1 MLLYLFLFLS
11 FAQVGLF
18 GLGSDAGAQA
28 LLEHEVIT
36 LHHWL
41 TPGQM
46 ADMMAFCRLL
56 PGGTG
61 VNAATLSG
69 SLAAAGQFG
78 FGGAVLASLLSVI
91 GLVLP
96 AAAWT
101 AIISKIQSI
110 GKFDNIFECVM
121 TLLRPL
127 VPGLAVAAAIIMMRA
142 ENFGN
147 PMTTPWD
154 FWVSVFLFVATL
166 IGVGVYR
173 FHAGFMVLLCGVAGW
188 ILF

>member
-1 MLLYLFLFLS
+1 MLLFLLLFLS
-11 FAQVGLF
+11 FAQVGFF
-18 GLGSDAGAQA
+18 GLGGDAGAQA
-28 LLEHEVIT
+28 VLEHEAIT

-46 ADMMAFCRLL
+46 ADLMTFCRVL

-61 VNAATLSG
+61 VSAATLTG
-69 SLAAAGQFG
+69 SLAGAARFG
-78 FGGAVLASLLSVI
+78 FGGAVAASIVAVM

-96 AAAWT
+96 AVTWT
-101 AIISKIQSI
+101 AIVGKIQSL
-110 GKFDNIFECVM
+110 GKYSHIFGCVM

-127 VPGLAVAAAIIMMRA
+127 VPGLIAAAAILMMRE

-147 PMTTPWD
+147 PAVTPWD
-154 FWVSVFLFVATL
+154 FGVSVFLFTATL

-173 FHAGFMVLLCGVAGW
+173 VNAAFMVLLCGLAGW
-188 ILF
+188 LLF